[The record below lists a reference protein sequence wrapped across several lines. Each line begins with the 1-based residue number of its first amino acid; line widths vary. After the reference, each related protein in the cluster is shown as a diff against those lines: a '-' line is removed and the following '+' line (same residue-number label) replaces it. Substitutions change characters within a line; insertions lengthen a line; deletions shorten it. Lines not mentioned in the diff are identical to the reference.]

1 MTPNFAVIAIQSSHW
16 HGPRLWLPLF
26 LLWIPAILLSPL
38 IFLVL
43 LGVWLAGQL
52 AAAGQMIGM
61 VNPWR
66 AIAVFWGILC
76 SLPGTHV
83 RVSTHDTHILIR
95 IL

>member
-1 MTPNFAVIAIQSSHW
+1 MTPNFAVIGIQTSYW
-16 HGPRLWLPLF
+16 RCPKLWLPVF

-38 IFLVL
+38 ILLVVF
-43 LGVWLAGQL
+43 GVCVAGR
-52 AAAGQMIGM
+52 

-66 AIAVFWGILC
+66 AIATFWAILC

-83 RVSTHDTHILIR
+83 RVTANDTHVLVR

>member
-1 MTPNFAVIAIQSSHW
+1 MIPNVAYVHVDTPDW

-38 IFLVL
+38 ILLVIFGL
-43 LGVWLAGQL
+43 CLAGE
-52 AAAGQMIGM
+52 
-61 VNPWR
+61 VSPFR
-66 AIAVFWGILC
+66 AIAVLWSILC

-83 RVSTHDTHILIR
+83 RVSTEDTHVVVR